1 MEEPDFAERLVAVES
16 RSKSNMHRLDAME
29 KQTAALNTLTTA
41 VAVMAEKVENTGKSV
56 VGLREDVQEIK
67 QRPAKRWD
75 AVVGQVVSLL
85 VAALV
90 GYALARLG
98 LG

>member
-1 MEEPDFAERLVAVES
+1 MEEPEFAERLVAVES

-41 VAVMAEKVENTGKSV
+41 VAVMAEKVETTGKSV
-56 VGLREDVQEIK
+56 AGLREDVQEIK